1 MRKKESILFMLLSL
15 LLTGTESERDICRW
29 IPFLCKDIYQM
40 RTENNE
46 FKVGKELNNPEDA
59 EIIRG
64 GWCRELN

>member
-1 MRKKESILFMLLSL
+1 MRKKESTLLMLLSL

-29 IPFLCKDIYQM
+29 VPFKDIYQM
-40 RTENNE
+40 RTENTE